1 MHMRTLEFN
10 SVSKGGVREYNTWA
24 ALQALPL
31 PPDVCTSIF
40 EYTDRPKNNMV
51 VRLIASR
58 LNPKVLRQAYGL
70 DHTPAA
76 ADFDTVWDF
85 VGKRL
90 KERELAEHWHVALS
104 R

>member
-1 MHMRTLEFN
+1 MEMRTLEFN
-10 SVSKGGVREYNTWA
+10 AVSGGDVRSYHAWA
-24 ALQALPL
+24 ALQQLPL
-31 PPDVCTSIF
+31 PGDVCTEIF
-40 EYTDRPKNNMV
+40 QYLDKPKNNMV

-58 LNPKVLRQAYGL
+58 LNPKLLRQAYSL

-76 ADFDTVWDF
+76 VDFDTVWDF

-90 KERELAEHWHVALS
+90 KERDLAEHWHNALT